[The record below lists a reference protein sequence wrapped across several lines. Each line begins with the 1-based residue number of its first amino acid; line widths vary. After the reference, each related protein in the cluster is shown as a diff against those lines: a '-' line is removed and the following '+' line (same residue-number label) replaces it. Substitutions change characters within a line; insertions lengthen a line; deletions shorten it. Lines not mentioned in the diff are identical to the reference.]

1 MSRRPA
7 SRCPCSPPAR
17 ASEYRTYGA
26 VSPDRRAGTW
36 QSRGTSSAERG
47 RALRQASAIYFSV
60 PAEELDATDIRLEQL
75 ADLADA
81 LVEQVGAVRAH
92 YEQLQRTLDQ
102 PAAEPSATVGGA
114 RPVAPAFED
123 ALVDADGQ
131 SVDDSARLVVM
142 EMAMSGSSR
151 EETKTYLRDALE
163 LDGGDPIVDEV
174 FDRTEAAQAA
184 PLHRRLFSRRRD

>member
-1 MSRRPA
+1 
-7 SRCPCSPPAR
+7 
-17 ASEYRTYGA
+17 
-26 VSPDRRAGTW
+26 
-36 QSRGTSSAERG
+36 
-47 RALRQASAIYFSV
+47 LRQESAIYFAV

-92 YEQLQRTLDQ
+92 YEQLQKTLAEPGPE
-102 PAAEPSATVGGA
+102 PAAATVGGA
-114 RPVAPAFED
+114 RPVAPAFD
-123 ALVDADGQ
+123 DTLVGPDGQ
-131 SVDDSARLVVM
+131 SVDDSVRLVVM

>member
-1 MSRRPA
+1 
-7 SRCPCSPPAR
+7 
-17 ASEYRTYGA
+17 
-26 VSPDRRAGTW
+26 
-36 QSRGTSSAERG
+36 
-47 RALRQASAIYFSV
+47 LREASAIEPSH
-60 PAEELDATDIRLEQL
+60 PAAELEGGDVRLEQL

-92 YEQLQRTLDQ
+92 YEQLQRTLEEPLPE
-102 PAAEPSATVGGA
+102 PAATIGGA
-114 RPVAPAFED
+114 RPVEHSYDDVYED
-123 ALVDADGQ
+123 SDGPP
-131 SVDDSARLVVM
+131 VHDSARLVVM

-151 EETKTYLRDALE
+151 EETKAYLRDALD

>member
-1 MSRRPA
+1 MR
-7 SRCPCSPPAR
+7 
-17 ASEYRTYGA
+17 
-26 VSPDRRAGTW
+26 
-36 QSRGTSSAERG
+36 
-47 RALRQASAIYFSV
+47 LASAIYFSV

-81 LVEQVGAVRAH
+81 LVEQVGAVREH
-92 YEQLQRTLDQ
+92 YEQLQRTLDEPVAA
-102 PAAEPSATVGGA
+102 PAATVGGA
-114 RPVAPAFED
+114 RPVAPAFD
-123 ALVDADGQ
+123 DSLRDSDGQ
-131 SVDDSARLVVM
+131 AVDDSARLVVM

-151 EETKTYLRDALE
+151 EETKIYLRDALE

>member
-1 MSRRPA
+1 
-7 SRCPCSPPAR
+7 
-17 ASEYRTYGA
+17 
-26 VSPDRRAGTW
+26 
-36 QSRGTSSAERG
+36 
-47 RALRQASAIYFSV
+47 LRLASAIYFGV

-81 LVEQVGAVRAH
+81 LVEQVGAVREH
-92 YEQLQRTLDQ
+92 YEHLQRTLD
-102 PAAEPSATVGGA
+102 EPVPESATTTVGGA
-114 RPVAPAFED
+114 RPVAPAFD
-123 ALVDADGQ
+123 DTPSDPDGHTA
-131 SVDDSARLVVM
+131 DDSARLVVM

-151 EETKTYLRDALE
+151 DETKAYLRDALS